1 MAEAKKGL
9 RNIGISLVI
18 LNLFLALLK
27 TIVWLHT
34 DSLAVFSEAAN
45 SWIDTVYSLLILVGI
60 FISTKDPTEQYPE
73 GYRRIEPFIAIVTG
87 IGVVI
92 TALVVARGAAET
104 ILTGNSEVVS
114 ESSAITV
121 LVFSGLMKYVM
132 YRYCIKIYQQ
142 TKSPIIMAVG
152 IDNRN
157 DILTII
163 IALTGLLATTIG
175 FQIDAY
181 AAILV
186 SVAILYSG
194 ITILKK
200 NSEYVLART
209 VPEEQKESIRKVAL
223 ENENVKGLHDV
234 RIHYSGPQID
244 VSMHLEVPGGLT
256 IEEGHEI
263 EKKVS
268 DRIQKVCEDEI
279 NEINLHTDPKSL
291 EEWEDS

>member
-27 TIVWLHT
+27 TIAWLHT